1 MSDSINIPHLAA
13 LARLSLDADSTAH
26 AEQDLLNIIDM
37 IDQMQAIDTN
47 NVEPMAHP
55 MDATQRLR
63 QDTVTEQVDVER
75 FQAQAPSTEQGYYLV
90 PRVVE

>member
-1 MSDSINIPHLAA
+1 MSDSINIPHLAK

-26 AEQDLLNIIDM
+26 AEQDLLNIIGM
-37 IDQMQAIDTN
+37 IDQMQAINTDN
-47 NVEPMAHP
+47 IEPMAHP

-63 QDTVTEQVDVER
+63 EDIVTEQVELER

-90 PRVVE
+90 PRVVK